1 MKSSRT
7 IHLGQLP
14 SHTHIK
20 RRKIVTQVDDGATTT
35 TSTTTPA
42 NESMN
47 SVDSLEP
54 SLKKRRVED
63 NDDTSAGSTMP
74 RAMKP
79 SSLHDLDEDE
89 DRSQHQPRHDDVAS
103 SSSSSSESDDEE
115 DEEDELEQL
124 RQEKS
129 KLAKIQQRRQQQQ
142 DGSLN
147 KNTGSVGGEG
157 GDEVVLPQRLLSSFQ
172 QDVLF
177 RRNVAVPTAQAIQ
190 AKKPTNQVQNSA
202 VHKQFLSNF
211 FK

>member
-20 RRKIVTQVDDGATTT
+20 RRKIVTQVDDGTATTP
-35 TSTTTPA
+35 TTTPT

-89 DRSQHQPRHDDVAS
+89 DVAS
-103 SSSSSSESDDEE
+103 SSSSSEESDDDEE
-115 DEEDELEQL
+115 DDELEQL

-177 RRNVAVPTAQAIQ
+177 RRNVAVPTAQAMQ

>member
-20 RRKIVTQVDDGATTT
+20 RRKIVTQVDDGTTT
-35 TSTTTPA
+35 TTPTTTPT
-42 NESMN
+42 NESVN

-63 NDDTSAGSTMP
+63 NDDTSAGSMMP

-89 DRSQHQPRHDDVAS
+89 EVAS
-103 SSSSSSESDDEE
+103 SSSSSEESDDEE
-115 DEEDELEQL
+115 EDDELEQL

-177 RRNVAVPTAQAIQ
+177 RRNVAVPTAQAMQ